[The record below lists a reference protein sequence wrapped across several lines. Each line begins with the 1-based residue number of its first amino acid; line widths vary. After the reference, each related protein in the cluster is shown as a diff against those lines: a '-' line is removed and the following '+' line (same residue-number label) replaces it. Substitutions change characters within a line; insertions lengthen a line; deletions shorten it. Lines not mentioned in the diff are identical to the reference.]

1 MDMTMSDL
9 DSLSTY
15 LIRDE
20 CNMTYFLSILKFHSV
35 LIIIDWLQGGV
46 LSHLEDILLASGIP
60 ADVLTE
66 AINTISELIRGNN
79 ENQVKNEEIGE

>member
-1 MDMTMSDL
+1 
-9 DSLSTY
+9 
-15 LIRDE
+15 
-20 CNMTYFLSILKFHSV
+20 MTYFPSLSILFFTT
-35 LIIIDWLQGGV
+35 IDWFQGGV

-79 ENQVKNEEIGE
+79 ENQVKTKKLVNSKT